1 MLSFVF
7 PPNDAVLNGG
17 AEANIVLPPFGSVI
31 VAFTR
36 ENLTPAG
43 KSEERRLADIT
54 CGWKIAGEDKIAK
67 RADFFSA
74 GKENFSGEVTFVKET
89 DIAPQETHGR
99 TILKLEDVADYASV
113 SVNGEFAGARLWA
126 PYTFDLTGK
135 LHAGK
140 NEIAVTIGSTE
151 ENAMTGSNKNAGVF
165 GSIGIFEVK

>member
-1 MLSFVF
+1 M
-7 PPNDAVLNGG
+7 
-17 AEANIVLPPFGSVI
+17 
-31 VAFTR
+31 
-36 ENLTPAG
+36 
-43 KSEERRLADIT
+43 
-54 CGWKIAGEDKIAK
+54 
-67 RADFFSA
+67 
-74 GKENFSGEVTFVKET
+74 KET